1 MADDIVLNAATR
13 AALQNLQSL
22 QGAALLGLKQAAQ
35 NDRAVADLIEQ
46 APTIRAPPRRPA
58 AKSSTSRPNARPLNE
73 LGCKFFSS
81 LLNHF
86 PPAPPRSKIK
96 RITG

>member
-22 QGAALLGLKQAAQ
+22 QGVALLGLKQAAQ

-46 APTIRAPPRRPA
+46 ETDDPGATTPTRG
-58 AKSSTSRPNARPLNE
+58 KVVN
-73 LGCKFFSS
+73 
-81 LLNHF
+81 
-86 PPAPPRSKIK
+86 IK
-96 RITG
+96 A

>member
-35 NDRAVADLIEQ
+35 NDKAVADLIEQ
-46 APTIRAPPRRPA
+46 ETDDPGATTPTRG
-58 AKSSTSRPNARPLNE
+58 KVVN
-73 LGCKFFSS
+73 
-81 LLNHF
+81 
-86 PPAPPRSKIK
+86 IK
-96 RITG
+96 A

>member
-35 NDRAVADLIEQ
+35 NDRGRGRPDRAGDRRSGRHHAD
-46 APTIRAPPRRPA
+46 PRQ
-58 AKSSTSRPNARPLNE
+58 SRQHQGLTPDP
-73 LGCKFFSS
+73 
-81 LLNHF
+81 
-86 PPAPPRSKIK
+86 
-96 RITG
+96 

>member
-1 MADDIVLNAATR
+1 MADDVILNAATR

-46 APTIRAPPRRPA
+46 ATDAPGATTPHRG
-58 AKSSTSRPNARPLNE
+58 KVVN
-73 LGCKFFSS
+73 
-81 LLNHF
+81 
-86 PPAPPRSKIK
+86 IK
-96 RITG
+96 A

>member
-22 QGAALLGLKQAAQ
+22 QGAALLGPKQAAQ

-46 APTIRAPPRRPA
+46 ATDDPGATTRTRG
-58 AKSSTSRPNARPLNE
+58 KVVN
-73 LGCKFFSS
+73 
-81 LLNHF
+81 
-86 PPAPPRSKIK
+86 IK
-96 RITG
+96 A

>member
-35 NDRAVADLIEQ
+35 NDKAVADLIEQ
-46 APTIRAPPRRPA
+46 ATDNPGATTPTRG
-58 AKSSTSRPNARPLNE
+58 KVVN
-73 LGCKFFSS
+73 
-81 LLNHF
+81 
-86 PPAPPRSKIK
+86 IK
-96 RITG
+96 A